1 MSGQLIN
8 QKAIAS
14 IAAGIAYHREYLKN
28 NDSIKGMG
36 EYNVQ
41 LKSFLN
47 NSGVNLE
54 QSPGKIA
61 YDVYRS
67 LSESNHISANT
78 SIYNDH
84 EELEPLAFEFSPEA
98 FEDPKSNGLGVPLT
112 TEGLYYLTSNTEFL
126 HGHIGEPFRKTD
138 LVKSLERLSENMHNV
153 IVHSMK
159 GYREQS
165 FDMDLIAQSVQSGKA
180 NGSQRYNMEGGFRIY
195 SDRFYTEIRDFDNN
209 DHSLVYGD
217 DLLMHMI
224 NQIGNSTM
232 EVPKE
237 FDFANKTI
245 PHATSYSTAKYQLQG
260 DIPDFTETDV
270 IRIGHALDKL
280 NISVQGREAS
290 QFVGFDGKSYTES
303 EADELK
309 RKVQSMVLSHS
320 RGITDKHRPRTEGFG
335 YQQFVDKELVEN
347 TPSKKFYVV
356 VPIGTVS
363 SESITIQ
370 SNAVPG
376 NSKDVFVD
384 EMDAKSLA
392 LREGMD
398 TVEMIIP
405 PKMEWV
411 HRRKNIVH
419 ANVFERD
426 ANIVGNELDDFSY
439 HNIPAEQL
447 SKMYID
453 RLSPNYPS
461 LRKEADL
468 VNDIAERQGGWWA
481 PSKALFTISQS
492 VDMAKLNAPGRE
504 VAMLSGLLDNV
515 KQITREVEIND
526 KVSLPINGAYVDFGV
541 VYSPDEKEKVE
552 ALIHLDN
559 GMIIDEPWV
568 SELSMKV
575 KNELEKEST
584 TPEELY
590 VPPSL
595 RRS

>member
-1 MSGQLIN
+1 MSGHLIN
-8 QKAIAS
+8 QKSIAS
-14 IAAGIAYHREYLKN
+14 IASGIAYHREYLKN
-28 NDSIKGMG
+28 NDSVKGMR

-41 LKSFLN
+41 LKGFLN
-47 NSGVNLE
+47 NSDVNLE

-61 YDVYRS
+61 YDIYRS
-67 LSESNHISANT
+67 LSESNHTTANT
-78 SIYNDH
+78 SLYDDH
-84 EELEPLAFEFSPEA
+84 EEIAPIEFEFSPEA

-126 HGHIGEPFRKTD
+126 HGHIGEAFRKTD

-159 GYREQS
+159 GYRDKS
-165 FDMDLIAQSVQSGKA
+165 FDIDLVAQSIQSGKS

-195 SDRFYTEIRDFDNN
+195 SDRFETNIRDLDNN

-217 DLLMHMI
+217 DLLMHMM
-224 NQIGNSTM
+224 NQIGNTTM
-232 EVPKE
+232 EVPKGL
-237 FDFANKTI
+237 DFANKTI

-260 DIPDFTETDV
+260 DIPDFTEIDV

-280 NISVQGREAS
+280 NISVQGRDAS
-290 QFVGFDGKSYTES
+290 QFVGFDGKPYTES
-303 EADELK
+303 DAEELK
-309 RKVQSMVLSHS
+309 GKVQSMVLSHA
-320 RGITDKHRPRTEGFG
+320 RGITDKHRPRTEGYG
-335 YQQFVDKELVEN
+335 YQQFVDKELLEN
-347 TPSKKFYVV
+347 TPSKKFYAV

-370 SNAVPG
+370 GNAVPG

-426 ANIVGNELDDFSY
+426 AGIVGSELSDYSN

-453 RLSPNYPS
+453 KLSTNYPS
-461 LRKEADL
+461 LRNEADL
-468 VNDIAERQGGWWA
+468 IGNIAEKQGGWWD
-481 PSKALFTISQS
+481 PSRALFAVSKS
-492 VDMAKLNAPGRE
+492 VDMDKLNASGRE
-504 VAMLSGLLDNV
+504 VAILSGLLDNV
-515 KQITREVEIND
+515 KQITREVEVSNT
-526 KVSLPINGAYVDFGV
+526 VSLPINGAYVDFGV
-541 VYSPDEKEKVE
+541 VYEPDNNERVE

-559 GMIIDEPWV
+559 GMMIDEPWV

>member
-28 NDSIKGMG
+28 NDSLKGMR

-47 NSGVNLE
+47 NSNVNLE

-61 YDVYRS
+61 YDIYRS
-67 LSESNHISANT
+67 LSESNHTSANT

-84 EELEPLAFEFSPEA
+84 EEIEPLEFEFSPEA

-112 TEGLYYLTSNTEFL
+112 TEGLYYLTSNTEYL
-126 HGHIGEPFRKTD
+126 HGHIGEEFRKTD
-138 LVKSLERLSENMHNV
+138 LVKSLEHLSQNMHNV

-165 FDMDLIAQSVQSGKA
+165 FDIDLISQSVQSGKS

-195 SDRFYTEIRDFDNN
+195 SDRFETTIRDLDNN
-209 DHSLVYGD
+209 DQRLIYGD
-217 DLLMHMI
+217 DLLMHMM

-232 EVPKE
+232 EIPKD

-245 PHATSYSTAKYQLQG
+245 PHATSYSTVKHKLQG
-260 DIPDFTETDV
+260 DIPQFEESDV
-270 IRIGHALDKL
+270 LRIGHALDKL
-280 NISVQGREAS
+280 NISIQGRESS
-290 QFVGFDGKSYTES
+290 QFIGFDGKPYTES
-303 EADELK
+303 EAADLK
-309 RKVQSMVLSHS
+309 SKVQSMVLSHAM
-320 RGITDKHRPRTEGFG
+320 GITDKHRPRTEGYG
-335 YQQFVDKELVEN
+335 YQQFVDKELIEN
-347 TPSKKFYVV
+347 TPSKKFYAV

-370 SNAVPG
+370 GDAVPG
-376 NSKDVFVD
+376 NSKDIFTD
-384 EMDAKSLA
+384 EMNAKSLA

-411 HRRKNIVH
+411 HRRKNIIH
-419 ANVFERD
+419 KDVFERD
-426 ANIVGNELDDFSY
+426 AKIVGAELDDFSY
-439 HNIPAEQL
+439 HNLPAEQRA
-447 SKMYID
+447 KMYID
-453 RLSPNYPS
+453 KLSANYPA
-461 LRKEADL
+461 LRSEKKLIENIVDK
-468 VNDIAERQGGWWA
+468 QGSWWS
-481 PSKALFTISQS
+481 PSIALFS
-492 VDMAKLNAPGRE
+492 VGESIDMKKLNAPGRE
-504 VAMLSGLLDNV
+504 VAMLSGLLDNAR
-515 KQITREVEIND
+515 QITREVEINE
-526 KVSLPINGAYVDFGV
+526 KVQLPINGEYVEFGV
-541 VYSPDEKEKVE
+541 MYAPDDKEKVE

-559 GMIIDEPWV
+559 GLMIDEPWV
-568 SELSMKV
+568 SELSAKV